1 MKFQLPLFPKPLTIH
16 SMKTYRSLI
25 LTLTITLSAFIAFG
39 VFFSMPSPKGIEEEG
54 FSSARVVEDLK
65 VISKEPHSV
74 AHPEERNRLLVYL
87 TKRLEE
93 LGGKTQTF
101 TYPGITSRKFTFD
114 AKNILS
120 EFPPLKASSDTTYL
134 LMIAHHDSRYPWK
147 LMGDTV
153 TAMGAV
159 DDGYGLGVIL
169 ESVYQALKYRESWN
183 QGIKILFTDA
193 EK

>member
-1 MKFQLPLFPKPLTIH
+1 
-16 SMKTYRSLI
+16 MKTYRSLI

-93 LGGKTQTF
+93 KHKLS
-101 TYPGITSRKFTFD
+101 P
-114 AKNILS
+114 IL
-120 EFPPLKASSDTTYL
+120 ASLPVSLPSMPKIFYL
-134 LMIAHHDSRYPWK
+134 NFL
-147 LMGDTV
+147 L
-153 TAMGAV
+153 
-159 DDGYGLGVIL
+159 
-169 ESVYQALKYRESWN
+169 
-183 QGIKILFTDA
+183 
-193 EK
+193 